1 MILSFGSINLDL
13 IATVERL
20 PRAGETVVGPGY
32 RALPGGKGA
41 NQALAA
47 RRAGAEVAFIGCVG
61 RDAFAEPALAEL
73 VATGVGL
80 DHVLRDVEAPTGA
93 ALICVDGRGENQI
106 AVALGANA
114 RLTAAAVPDALLGK
128 DTILLLQREVTPEE
142 SWSLARRAAKR
153 GARVILNLAP
163 AGPVPA
169 DVLRCVEWLVVNE
182 GEAAELAVEQGIA
195 ADGSA
200 AAKLARAFELG
211 VVLTLGADG
220 IAACRSGK
228 EWRVPA
234 LEITPV
240 DTTGAGDA
248 AVGAFAA
255 GLDRGLDPGEAL
267 RWASVAGA
275 LACLTSGAQSSLPSE
290 REIRQ
295 ALPRLKAS
303 S

>member
-47 RRAGAEVAFIGCVG
+47 RRAGAEAAFIGCVG

-73 VATGVGL
+73 LAAGVGL
-80 DHVLRDVEAPTGA
+80 DNLVRDAEAPTGA
-93 ALICVDGRGENQI
+93 ALICVEPKGENQI

-142 SWSLARRAAKR
+142 SWSLARRAAQR

-169 DVLRCVEWLVVNE
+169 DVLRAVEWLIVNE
-182 GEAAELAVEQGIA
+182 GEAAELAREQGIA
-195 ADGSA
+195 ADGPVA
-200 AAKLARAFELG
+200 AELAKAFDLG
-211 VVLTLGADG
+211 VVLTLGANG
-220 IAACRSGK
+220 IAACRDGQ

-234 LEITPV
+234 LTIAPV

-255 GLDRGLDPGEAL
+255 ALDRGLDAGEAL

-275 LACLTSGAQSSLPSE
+275 LACLTPGAQSSLPSE
-290 REIRQ
+290 SEIRQ

-303 S
+303 T